1 MSGRPLLSVPAVRMS
16 CVGERRAVRRI
27 GDPVVAGGPAGVRI
41 RTRIQLTDAEAAAV
55 AGVGSFLGSVFRAE
69 LASRVDL
76 GGLDRRGHARWRAQ
90 RKQVLT
96 AVSSSRWAGA
106 ITRASEDGWQLASRN
121 LTAEIR
127 SLRARIGRIRGRL
140 VVPAGER
147 RGRLRGYASPSERF
161 EKQRRLQVLRARLA
175 AAETRMAEGRLSVC
189 RGGRRLARVRHH
201 LGEARLTEEQWRG
214 EWEASRLFICADG
227 EADKA
232 WGNETIRWHPE
243 EGWLEIKLPP
253 ALVPLANRPHDR
265 YRLSCSVAF
274 PYRGDEV
281 AAQTAS
287 AAIRYDISCDPAKGR
302 WYLDASWKTPDRG
315 TPRLDEL
322 RQRTVLAVDVNA
334 DHLAAVVVDPSGNPV
349 AAPMTVP
356 LRLTG
361 LPAPTRDGRVRA
373 AVSALLAQ
381 GDARGCRAVIVED
394 LDFADARAEGRELR
408 GRRPSRGRRGRA
420 FRHLV
425 AGIPTA
431 RFRDRLVQMATNRGL
446 HVVAV
451 DPAYTSRWGAE
462 HWLGAVQQTS
472 SDATGHHAAALVI
485 GRRGLGQRAR
495 RRGWCDSTRPV
506 DRNERATDSAVRTTP
521 APAGLSVRTH
531 REPGNRETQGQPPTW
546 HKTRPADRHPPGD
559 QAAQDRSGLPARQG
573 SLLLSVQER

>member
-1 MSGRPLLSVPAVRMS
+1 MSRRRLRPTAAPFLVVAPSGVRVRTRLVVNDHDADVLRPLGAALGSLARGDLARR
-16 CVGERRAVRRI
+16 CREGRLDAKGRAVSRRE
-27 GDPVVAGGPAGVRI
+27 RK
-41 RTRIQLTDAEAAAV
+41 
-55 AGVGSFLGSVFRAE
+55 RA
-69 LASRVDL
+69 
-76 GGLDRRGHARWRAQ
+76 
-90 RKQVLT
+90 LT
-96 AVSSSRWAGA
+96 AASSSRWAGA
-106 ITRASEDGWQLASRN
+106 ITRATEDGWQLAYRN
-121 LTAEIR
+121 LTAEIH
-127 SLRARIGRIRGRL
+127 SLRARIGRVRGRL
-140 VVPAGER
+140 VIPVGQR
-147 RGRLRGYASPSERF
+147 RGRLRGYPSPSERF
-161 EKQRRLQVLRARLA
+161 EKQRRLQVLHARLSD
-175 AAETRMAEGRLSVC
+175 AEDRMAEGRLSVC
-189 RGGRRLARVRHH
+189 RGGMRLARVRHH

-214 EWEASRLFICADG
+214 WWEASRLFLCADG

-243 EGWLEIKLPP
+243 DGWLEIKLPR
-253 ALVPLANRPHDR
+253 ALAPLANRPHRR

-281 AAQTAS
+281 ATQAAS
-287 AAIRYDISCDPAKGR
+287 AAIRYDVCFDPAKGR
-302 WYLDASWKTPDRG
+302 WYLDASWKTPTRN
-315 TPRLDEL
+315 TPGLAEL
-322 RQRTVLAVDVNA
+322 RQQKVLAVDVNA

-349 AAPMTVP
+349 AAARTVH

-373 AVSALLAQ
+373 AISELLALA
-381 GDARGCRAVIVED
+381 DARGCEAVVVED
-394 LDFADARAEGRELR
+394 LDFADARAEGRER
-408 GRRPSRGRRGRA
+408 AGKQPSHGRRGRA

-425 AGIPTA
+425 AGIPTG

-506 DRNERATDSAVRTTP
+506 DRDERATDSAVRTTP
-521 APAGLSVRTH
+521 APAGLSVRKH
-531 REPGNRETQGQPPTW
+531 REPGNREAQGQPPTW

-573 SLLLSVQER
+573 SLLLSAQER

>member
-1 MSGRPLLSVPAVRMS
+1 MSRRRLRPTAAPFLVAAPSGARVRTRLVVDDHDAEVLRSLGAALGSLARGDLATRCREGRLDAK
-16 CVGERRAVRRI
+16 GRAVSRRE
-27 GDPVVAGGPAGVRI
+27 RK
-41 RTRIQLTDAEAAAV
+41 
-55 AGVGSFLGSVFRAE
+55 RA
-69 LASRVDL
+69 
-76 GGLDRRGHARWRAQ
+76 
-90 RKQVLT
+90 LT
-96 AVSSSRWAGA
+96 AASSSRWAGA

-315 TPRLDEL
+315 TPRFDEL